1 MRGFTP
7 EELKIYEEFMSMTQ
21 EELLEGMSQFLNKKY
36 DKVCSTKDYVYA
48 VGEIPICLVAHLDT
62 VFPRPSTEVFYDR
75 AKGVIT
81 GYMAGGADDRAG
93 VFAIV
98 QILRTTKLRPHIIF
112 TTDEEKGCVGARVL
126 SKLPCPFPDLRY
138 IIQLDRRGANDCV
151 FYDCYV
157 PEFIKY
163 VESFGFVEA
172 YGSFSDISELCPAWH
187 ICGVNLSVGYQ
198 NEHTYSEILQV
209 PHLLNTIHKVK
220 RMLTEAEIPYFKY
233 KSLTHDAIWN
243 MGIGLPQTGDD
254 EAYVY
259 CCNCHQMFSEFEVF
273 PVKGLDDRTHFY
285 CPDCIPGKVEWCIY
299 CGEAFEIDPTNPDE
313 RYCRDCRKVRAKFLN
328 D

>member
-1 MRGFTP
+1 MKGFTP

-36 DKVCSTKDYVYA
+36 DKVCTTKDYVYA

-62 VFPRPSTEVFYDR
+62 VFPHPSVEVFYDR
-75 AKGVIT
+75 MKGIVT

-112 TTDEEKGCVGARVL
+112 TTDEEKGCIGARVL
-126 SKLPCPFPDLRY
+126 SKLPCPFSDLRY

-157 PEFIKY
+157 PEFTKY
-163 VESFGFVEA
+163 IESFGFVEA
-172 YGSFSDISELCPAWH
+172 YGSFSDISELCPAWKV
-187 ICGVNLSVGYQ
+187 CGVNLSVGYQ

-209 PHLLNTIHKVK
+209 PHLLNTINKVK

-233 KSLTHDAIWN
+233 KSLAQDVFW
-243 MGIGLPQTGDD
+243 GLPQINSVD
-254 EAYVY
+254 EAYVP
-259 CCNCHQMFSEFEVF
+259 CCNCHKTFSEFEVF

-285 CPDCIPGKVEWCIY
+285 CPDCIPGRVEWCLY
-299 CGEAFEIDPTNPDE
+299 CGEAFEVDPTRPNE
-313 RYCRDCRKVRAKFLN
+313 KYCRGC
-328 D
+328 